1 MIPQTCICETEARA
15 WAGYV
20 HMPTTYLSDI
30 EGSDPYNV
38 SMFFWYF
45 EARHDPGNAPA
56 AIYLAGGAGESSMYG
71 PTGDG
76 GPCYVLADSNTTA
89 TNQWSW
95 NEHVNM
101 LYIDQPVSTGFS
113 YDALINSTLD
123 LLFLGEPLSETGI
136 TPISEYNGTVP
147 ASNTTFLYGI
157 LPSQNPNHT
166 ANTSALAA
174 RTLWH
179 FAQVWFEEFPEY
191 RTYDKRIS
199 IWGNSYGG
207 YWTTSTAA
215 YFQKQ
220 NVRIA
225 NGELKGS
232 HILQLDTLGMTNGC
246 VDGLYQSYWYPDMAY
261 NNTYDLQ
268 VIPLDVYEEAKTNFT
283 KPGGCRDLILR
294 CRELG
299 AMYDPDQLANNAT
312 VNNACLNAE
321 DYCSTYVQGA
331 YDAHSNRS
339 DFDMAH
345 MKPDP
350 YPPYYTAG
358 FFNQHW
364 VQQELG
370 VPLNF
375 TQDSTLDNNVFY
387 FLTADPARTPGM
399 ENIEYLL
406 GSGIKVAFIYG
417 DRDYRCPWLG
427 MENLSLQANWTGGDD
442 FRNAGYESVHI
453 NRTYN
458 GGNRISIDPF

>member
-1 MIPQTCICETEARA
+1 
-15 WAGYV
+15 
-20 HMPTTYLSDI
+20 MPTTYLSDI

-45 EARHDPGNAPA
+45 EARHDPANAPA

-71 PTGDG
+71 AAGDG

-89 TNQWSW
+89 TNQWSM

-113 YDALINSTLD
+113 YDTLINSTLD
-123 LLFLGEPLSETGI
+123 LLFFGAPLTETGI

-166 ANTSALAA
+166 ANNSAIAA

-191 RTYDKRIS
+191 NTYDRRIS
-199 IWGNSYGG
+199 FWGNSYAG
-207 YWTTSTAA
+207 YFISSAAA
-215 YFQKQ
+215 YFQHQ

-225 NGELKGS
+225 NGDLNGS
-232 HILQLDTLGMTNGC
+232 HILPLDTVGILNGC
-246 VDGLYQSYWYPDMAY
+246 IDQLYEGYWYPDMAY
-261 NNTYDLQ
+261 DNTYDLQ
-268 VIPLDVYEEAKTNFT
+268 VIPLDAYEGAKTSYT
-283 KPGGCRDLILR
+283 KAGGFRDLILQ
-294 CRELG
+294 CRELCE
-299 AMYDPDQLANNAT
+299 MYDPDLLSINAT
-312 VNNACLNAE
+312 VNEACLHAQA
-321 DYCSTYVQGA
+321 YGSTHVQGA
-331 YDAHSNRS
+331 YDALSHRS

-350 YPPYYTAG
+350 YPPSYAAG

-375 TQDSTLDNNVFY
+375 TWDSTLTNNVF
-387 FLTADPARTPGM
+387 FFTTADAVITPGM
-399 ENIEYLL
+399 KYIEYLL
-406 GSGIKVAFIYG
+406 SSGIKVTFAYG

-427 MENLSLQANWTGGDD
+427 VENLSLQANWTGADE
-442 FRNAGYESVHI
+442 FRNAGYEFVHI
-453 NRTYN
+453 NHTYN
-458 GGNRISIDPF
+458 GGNWINDDSLSQSR